1 MPVDLSKKVKQLE
14 TELDQ
19 TKLKI
24 RKIIDYLGDIRIPEF
39 EDYFATEIEE
49 FAKEELKK
57 EEDLYRRVLKSVKER
72 EIISVFTIMREFSI
86 GYAKATRI
94 FTKLEENN
102 IIEKSEDLGKPSKV
116 KV

>member
-24 RKIIDYLGDIRIPEF
+24 RKIIDYLGDIHIPEF

-49 FAKEELKK
+49 FANEELK
-57 EEDLYRRVLKSVKER
+57 EEEEELYRRVLKSVKER
-72 EIISVFTIMREFSI
+72 EIISVFIIMREFSI
-86 GYAKATRI
+86 GCAKATRI

-102 IIEKSEDLGKPSKV
+102 IVEKSENLGKPSRV
-116 KV
+116 L